1 MPAVMYCVIY
11 SSHLLSHLGKKIS
24 FFENVNNLINL
35 LNFIIIPNGV
45 RASQLLLAGQFYI
58 CR

>member
-11 SSHLLSHLGKKIS
+11 SSHLLSHLGRKFP

-35 LNFIIIPNGV
+35 LNFIIIQMEV
-45 RASQLLLAGQFYI
+45 RASQLLLAGQFIYL
-58 CR
+58 R